1 MDLKDT
7 VAVVTGGASGLGEAC
22 VRDICAHG
30 GKVAIFDLNVA
41 QGVLLAEE
49 LGENAIFCQVDVS
62 DEVSVAAGL
71 DATEAAFGLVSTAVN
86 CAGVVIAAKTLGRDG
101 AHPLASYRKV
111 IDINLIGSFN
121 VARLAAERMQKN
133 GLNAD
138 GEAGVIINIGSV
150 AAFDGQKG
158 QAAYAA
164 SKGGIAAMT
173 LPMSRDLAS
182 YGIRVNTVAPGLF
195 LTPMMASLPAAA
207 QEALGQQ
214 PLMPKRLGKPA
225 ELAHLVRFMIE
236 NPYINGEVVRLD
248 GGVRLP

>member
-1 MDLKDT
+1 MELNKT

-22 VRDICAHG
+22 VRDIHAGG
-30 GKVAIFDLNVA
+30 GKVAIFDLNA
-41 QGVLLAEE
+41 EKGEALAAE
-49 LGENAIFCQVDVS
+49 LGDGALFCVVDVS
-62 DEVSVAAGL
+62 NEDSVSNGL
-71 DATEAAFGLVSTAVN
+71 DAVETAYGSVSAAIN
-86 CAGVVIAAKTLGRDG
+86 CAGVAIAVKTLGRDG
-101 AHPLASYRKV
+101 PHPLSAYRKV
-111 IDINLIGSFN
+111 IDINLVGSFN
-121 VARLAAERMQKN
+121 IARLASDRMQKN
-133 GLNAD
+133 VLNGD
-138 GEAGVIINIGSV
+138 GEAGVIINMASV

-182 YGIRVNTVAPGLF
+182 YGIRVNTIAPGLF
-195 LTPMMASLPAAA
+195 LTPMMASLPEAA

-214 PLMPKRLGKPA
+214 PLMPKRLGKPS

>member
-1 MDLKDT
+1 MKLSDT
-7 VAVVTGGASGLGEAC
+7 AAVVTGGASGLGEAC
-22 VRDICAHG
+22 VRDIIAG
-30 GKVAIFDLNVA
+30 GGRCAIFDLDETKGA
-41 QGVLLAEE
+41 ALAAE
-49 LGENAIFCQVDVS
+49 LGDAALFCKVDVS
-62 DEVSVAAGL
+62 DKDSVAAGL
-71 DATEAAFGLVSTAVN
+71 DAAETAFGFINAAVN
-86 CAGVVIAAKTLGRDG
+86 CAGIAIAVKTLGRDG
-101 AHPLASYRKV
+101 VHPLSSYRKV
-111 IDINLIGSFN
+111 VDINLVGSFN
-121 VARLAAERMQKN
+121 IARLAAERMQKN
-133 GLNAD
+133 APNAD
-138 GEAGVIINIGSV
+138 GETGVIVNMASV

-158 QAAYAA
+158 QAAYAS
-164 SKGGIAAMT
+164 SKGGIVAMT

-195 LTPMMASLPAAA
+195 LTPMMASLPEAA